1 VFGVS
6 AVLAVLNAYTTELFA
21 TRDRAEAFAWSNNL
35 LGRITYVLSP
45 IALGYAADRVG
56 WGVSVGSTALFAL
69 GALGLILLWLPETRG
84 RELEDT
90 AKE

>member
-1 VFGVS
+1 
-6 AVLAVLNAYTTELFA
+6 
-21 TRDRAEAFAWSNNL
+21 
-35 LGRITYVLSP
+35 
-45 IALGYAADRVG
+45 VG

-90 AKE
+90 AKA